1 MSDASGGRAAAV
13 VEHVIKN
20 LATEPDA
27 VRIEVE
33 SKGDDEVMILVHA
46 DPADMGR
53 IIGKRGRVIQAVRQ
67 VARAAGSVDGLK
79 TAVDVVE

>member
-1 MSDASGGRAAAV
+1 MSEVDGGRAAAV
-13 VEHVIKN
+13 VEHVIRS

-33 SKGDDEVMILVHA
+33 ARGDDEVVVLVHA
-46 DPADMGR
+46 DSSDMGR

-67 VARAAGSVDGLK
+67 VARAAGSLDGVR